1 MKLFVVYFSSLL
13 ALVLADGYYYIAPQ
27 LQRKNPLLLNS
38 FSSSALV
45 SASSNPIQ
53 QQYQTQDE
61 LGQYAYGYSEPLS
74 TKQEVRSLDGI
85 TRGSYSYVDG
95 AGIIQRVDYTADAS
109 GFHVTGT
116 NLPKQN
122 AVEETPE
129 VAAARAQHLAA
140 HQQAKLRLYESQR
153 ETETS
158 HGQAQESIVV
168 DAAPKIAIASPS
180 TAVTT
185 ASELLPRP
193 VEDTPEV
200 AAAKLEFFKLYEA
213 EKLRHQLLRTKQ
225 KVGAVGYTLLKSNQP
240 IAVALPLSSYHTEI
254 IPSSGFHYNYKLTE
268 IPALKRAYLPVV

>member
-53 QQYQTQDE
+53 QQYHTQDE
-61 LGQYAYGYSEPLS
+61 LGQYSYGYSEPLS

-122 AVEETPE
+122 AVKETPE

-158 HGQAQESIVV
+158 HAQAQESIVV

-180 TAVTT
+180 TTVTT

-268 IPALKRAYLPVV
+268 ITALKRAYLPVV